1 MLRSLVGSEMC
12 IRDRLKINESVKPK
26 FPKHVRFRHNKA
38 RDEWVILAPERLVKL
53 DPVAVE
59 ILKLV
64 DGKVSVGA
72 ISTDLSKKFNAP
84 KEVIMKDVIE
94 MLQELS
100 DKGFIEE

>member
-1 MLRSLVGSEMC
+1 MGHQDHS
-12 IRDRLKINESVKPK
+12 DA
-26 FPKHVRFRHNKA
+26 H
-38 RDEWVILAPERLVKL
+38 
-53 DPVAVE
+53 VAVE

-64 DGKVSVGA
+64 DGKVSVGE

>member
-1 MLRSLVGSEMC
+1 MRALNQNSQNMLDLDIIKQETNG
-12 IRDRLKINESVKPK
+12 L
-26 FPKHVRFRHNKA
+26 F
-38 RDEWVILAPERLVKL
+38 WLPERLVKL